1 MASITIRNLD
11 DDVKSRLR
19 IRAAG
24 NGRSM
29 EEEVRLILRDAVG
42 RKPSSKNLAIIIRAH
57 FGPSKGV
64 DLELPRR
71 DAGREPPSFD

>member
-19 IRAAG
+19 VRAAG

-29 EEEVRLILRDAVG
+29 EEEVRLILWDAVR
-42 RKPSSKNLAIIIRAH
+42 RKPSSDNLANIIRAH

-64 DLELPRR
+64 DLELPPR
-71 DAGREPPSFD
+71 DVGREPPSFD